1 MQVNQL
7 SQRQSSLNSNRQ
19 LRIVQSSSNGSKVD
33 VQGLTAAANHEHP
46 QNLCCPERKKPY
58 LRRRPMEPILRDG
71 ANDF

>member
-33 VQGLTAAANHEHP
+33 VQVLTAANP
-46 QNLCCPERKKPY
+46 ISTPKNLCCPERKKPY

-71 ANDF
+71 TNDF